1 MYDKELVLNL
11 LENMIDATNK
21 ILYRNRNINSWED
34 YLADDNSLMLLDS
47 LCMQLIAIGE
57 GVKKIDKITNKSL
70 LKSYPQIP
78 WREVAA
84 MRDILSHHYF
94 DLNAEIVFEV
104 TTKQIENLQKVLKDI
119 KNDIS

>member
-1 MYDKELVLNL
+1 
-11 LENMIDATNK
+11 MI
-21 ILYRNRNINSWED
+21 
-34 YLADDNSLMLLDS
+34 LADDNSLMLLDS

-70 LKSYPQIP
+70 FKSYPQIP

-94 DLNAEIVFEV
+94 DLNGEIVFEV